1 MVDFTIIDGNLYVP
15 YHAEVFVIVSDNDP
29 QVTTK
34 YAWDSPPYTLFNNS
48 FFLDYSDGQALL
60 QIKASDSLDNEIT
73 FQITLILDA
82 SSPTVTLLNY
92 VNASTK
98 INHKTLLSFETD
110 DYSDN
115 TIKTVKYSWDK
126 LPGFWY
132 TSPTIDFQDEILP
145 IYSHNS
151 IAKFYVYV
159 EDIVGNGFTYTFLF
173 DVDIE
178 APVIDL
184 LIYDASEDIWVDAS
198 DVYYVQSN
206 TPILYNPLAN
216 DDLYSFT
223 YYWNDNIEN
232 ISVLD
237 ASDNW
242 IIETPLLD
250 GSHNLTVILTD
261 DSVGFLPNQANTTFY
276 FLVDNIVINFYNESD
291 FSPTTYSYENNTN
304 LIYGESVSYILNI
317 TDAINE
323 TEILGL
329 QYVITKD
336 FELNLSVDVIK
347 LDNITYEIFIMA
359 TNVTNGELTRIEIQ
373 FYKFEESRQLVHIFL
388 NIEKKE
394 SVLNIDSDKSLQKV
408 QFEENITLVIELEN
422 DSGENESI
430 IFILVNSA
438 TEILNYMALEDGY
451 FQFNYSSIMFQS
463 KGNFTINI
471 YAESNFFKAQN
482 VFDVEINPLEVQLTV
497 EVSEFE
503 IIEGAQL
510 VITGQLT
517 LMNGTPITLADIAI
531 TIYIKEKENGKLVYA
546 FVESDYDRIQNIT
559 ATTDFD
565 GYFQAVFQMDEVIDY
580 IDIEV
585 SYSGDDYYGISTSV
599 LEESIYVIP
608 PPGLPSWLLYTI
620 IGGSLA
626 LAFIVSLL
634 VYKLTRRK
642 PFQQILDEIPDE
654 EIENVYGT
662 LSPGV
667 VLSIFD
673 QKKGPVPLVSDHN
686 LDLEK
691 YKIRLRVGTEN
702 FILKISD
709 QAYSSLGFEEHDAG
723 RRVGSIVLP
732 SEKMIGWVHGI
743 QLPNKAARGGLENL
757 SLIVLADTE
766 YGSYLLNY
774 QDYLYD
780 EADLLSSALKSK
792 KDLVEVNE
800 ILINI
805 RKKSVRIMLAGQ
817 KMES

>member
-1 MVDFTIIDGNLYVP
+1 
-15 YHAEVFVIVSDNDP
+15 
-29 QVTTK
+29 
-34 YAWDSPPYTLFNNS
+34 
-48 FFLDYSDGQALL
+48 
-60 QIKASDSLDNEIT
+60 
-73 FQITLILDA
+73 
-82 SSPTVTLLNY
+82 
-92 VNASTK
+92 
-98 INHKTLLSFETD
+98 
-110 DYSDN
+110 
-115 TIKTVKYSWDK
+115 
-126 LPGFWY
+126 
-132 TSPTIDFQDEILP
+132 
-145 IYSHNS
+145 
-151 IAKFYVYV
+151 
-159 EDIVGNGFTYTFLF
+159 
-173 DVDIE
+173 
-178 APVIDL
+178 
-184 LIYDASEDIWVDAS
+184 
-198 DVYYVQSN
+198 
-206 TPILYNPLAN
+206 
-216 DDLYSFT
+216 
-223 YYWNDNIEN
+223 
-232 ISVLD
+232 
-237 ASDNW
+237 
-242 IIETPLLD
+242 
-250 GSHNLTVILTD
+250 
-261 DSVGFLPNQANTTFY
+261 
-276 FLVDNIVINFYNESD
+276 
-291 FSPTTYSYENNTN
+291 
-304 LIYGESVSYILNI
+304 
-317 TDAINE
+317 
-323 TEILGL
+323 
-329 QYVITKD
+329 
-336 FELNLSVDVIK
+336 
-347 LDNITYEIFIMA
+347 MA